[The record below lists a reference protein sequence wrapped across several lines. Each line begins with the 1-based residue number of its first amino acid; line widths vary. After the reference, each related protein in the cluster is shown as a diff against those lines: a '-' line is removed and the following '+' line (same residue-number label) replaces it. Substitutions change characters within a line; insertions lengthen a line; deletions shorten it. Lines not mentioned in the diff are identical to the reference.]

1 MCFFLSSSRITVK
14 FLIFALQLCGTV
26 DTALKYNPTHKEVG
40 VI

>member
-1 MCFFLSSSRITVK
+1 
-14 FLIFALQLCGTV
+14 LQLCGTV